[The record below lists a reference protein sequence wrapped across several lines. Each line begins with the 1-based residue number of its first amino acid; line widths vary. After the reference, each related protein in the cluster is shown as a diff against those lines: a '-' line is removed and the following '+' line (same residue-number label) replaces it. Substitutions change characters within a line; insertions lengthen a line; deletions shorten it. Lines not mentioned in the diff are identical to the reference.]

1 VRAAPPARVPAH
13 SADQAL
19 PRLCRVSADGHRHH
33 RGSAARGVDAR
44 RTAAGGHHPHVWC
57 HCCRCVCCADN
68 VIIGLLTLAT
78 RRSQETASA
87 AIYTAF
93 SRTSTQPCRPT
104 LPPTTSKRFAKSLT
118 CVARCTRAFLRCLT
132 CAHRCQDRTNDATS
146 GRQKQPVYVTRV
158 DVVQKQTLWN
168 YQVRCSFGRKGTSD
182 HRVSCACSVR
192 KAGLS

>member
-1 VRAAPPARVPAH
+1 MQSFSRWTSTPSWV
-13 SADQAL
+13 
-19 PRLCRVSADGHRHH
+19 
-33 RGSAARGVDAR
+33 R
-44 RTAAGGHHPHVWC
+44 RTRSGCAAHRRRWPSSACLASLLPV
-57 HCCRCVCCADN
+57 RVLRCADH

-78 RRSQETASA
+78 HRSQETASA

-93 SRTSTQPCRPT
+93 SRTSTLPCRPT

-168 YQVRCSFGRKGTSD
+168 YQVRCSFGRHGTSD
-182 HRVSCACSVR
+182 HRASCACSVR